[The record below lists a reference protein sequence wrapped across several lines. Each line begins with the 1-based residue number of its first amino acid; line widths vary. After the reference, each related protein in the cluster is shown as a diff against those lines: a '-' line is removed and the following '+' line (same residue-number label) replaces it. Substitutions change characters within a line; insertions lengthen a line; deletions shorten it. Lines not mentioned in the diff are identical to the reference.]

1 MVTFL
6 WPFKKKLY
14 MIIFYIIL
22 IEDIFIKSIGEMY
35 YNYLNLIKIIYS
47 QVVYFI
53 FFINL
58 QSPLCIKTFFYFKV
72 WLLCTI
78 VLCLIISIDLVY
90 YRVAS
95 LPEAIPTLDWT
106 MYQSRVNVTGMVADF
121 KKQYE
126 GLTIPYPKDSYS
138 SKIAEQEKT
147 AVS

>member
-1 MVTFL
+1 M
-6 WPFKKKLY
+6 
-14 MIIFYIIL
+14 
-22 IEDIFIKSIGEMY
+22 
-35 YNYLNLIKIIYS
+35 
-47 QVVYFI
+47 
-53 FFINL
+53 
-58 QSPLCIKTFFYFKV
+58 
-72 WLLCTI
+72 
-78 VLCLIISIDLVY
+78 LCLIISIDLVY

-147 AVS
+147 AVSQLCAWEEYASVYQLVRLVYMYCI